1 MPRRRRSSDFRSA
14 FSMLE
19 LLVVIGIIVLLMV
32 LLMSGLNRAREMSRR
47 AQCLS
52 NIRQLTHAW
61 QAYAAANDG
70 MLCNSVGNPEWLL
83 FDPQSSLTQLGTPVD
98 HDPVP
103 LIPNGQ
109 LWPYIKDRRVYVCP
123 ADPQEYRNTSPTPPA
138 VYKPGATGTSYTM
151 NALLGFPQRPDMQLP
166 QAVSRME
173 RIRNASQRMVFFEGN
188 DGWVFPLQCEVNSFH
203 PSTSGSIGVIAISFA
218 DGHAIMWTLT
228 GWGAEKRQWVGANQ
242 IDNDQFNTWLAG
254 GPAQ

>member
-1 MPRRRRSSDFRSA
+1 
-14 FSMLE
+14 MLE

-32 LLMSGLNRAREMSRR
+32 LLLSGLNRAREMGRR
-47 AQCLS
+47 AQCLT
-52 NIRQLTHAW
+52 NIRQLTQAW

-70 MLCNSVGNPEWLL
+70 MLCNSVGNPQWLL
-83 FDPQSSLTQLGTPVD
+83 FDPQSSLTQWSTPVD

-123 ADPQEYRNTSPTPPA
+123 ADPQEFRNTSPTLPA
-138 VYKPGATGTSYTM
+138 VYQPAATGTSYTM
-151 NALLGFPQRPDMQLP
+151 NYLIGFPQRDLHVPI
-166 QAVSRME
+166 AISRID
-173 RIRNASQRMVFFEGN
+173 RIRNASQRMVFFECN
-188 DGWVFPLQCEVNSFH
+188 DGWVFDGWFNCAVNSFH

-218 DGHAIMWTLT
+218 DGHAIMWTLN
-228 GWGAEKRQWVGANQ
+228 GWGSEKRNFASANQ
-242 IDNDQFNTWLAG
+242 IDNDQIMTWLQG